1 MMDVPVAIFEYR
13 KDRFELLRS
22 NTRFENDI
30 MFENECDEFEYQ
42 NKLNDQK
49 RFLIAEFA
57 KIASGDLSEPVEYN
71 VLDDIWYRVSI
82 KMVGMRGD
90 TYLMMATYL
99 DISDYK

>member
-1 MMDVPVAIFEYR
+1 
-13 KDRFELLRS
+13 
-22 NTRFENDI
+22 

-42 NKLNDQK
+42 NKLNEQK
-49 RFLIAEFA
+49 GFLIDEFA
-57 KIASGDLSEPVEYN
+57 KIASGDISEPIEYN

-82 KMVGMRGD
+82 KMIGMRGD